1 VPGGLLGIGDLHA
14 AMGDGEVSGTGVE
27 IRGETTARI
36 DLIEGAAPKR
46 PWMETE
52 TDWIGTGQGETLEIA
67 VEEAV
72 DQLTGILQEK
82 LDLTRTEAFLLVSAR
97 GDVRIGQAA
106 RIKGCDATVYA
117 LFPKNAERL

>member
-1 VPGGLLGIGDLHA
+1 
-14 AMGDGEVSGTGVE
+14 
-27 IRGETTARI
+27 
-36 DLIEGAAPKR
+36 
-46 PWMETE
+46 
-52 TDWIGTGQGETLEIA
+52 
-67 VEEAV
+67 
-72 DQLTGILQEK
+72 LQEK